1 MTSFSTR
8 FADENTRKQYV
19 PERLLLPGD
28 YRAPEREFATELAE
42 RDTVAVR
49 ASGLGEFPGTQIIDA
64 LHLSLIHISE
74 PTRPY

>member
-28 YRAPEREFATELAE
+28 YRAPEREFATEIAE
-42 RDTVAVR
+42 RDTVAV
-49 ASGLGEFPGTQIIDA
+49 
-64 LHLSLIHISE
+64 
-74 PTRPY
+74 